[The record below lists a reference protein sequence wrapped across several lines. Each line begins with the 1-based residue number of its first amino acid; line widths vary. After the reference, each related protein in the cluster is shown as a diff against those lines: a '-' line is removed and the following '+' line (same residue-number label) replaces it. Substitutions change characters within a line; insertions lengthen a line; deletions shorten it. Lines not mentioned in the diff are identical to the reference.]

1 MYDKAVNRKANVH
14 FNPRQTMD
22 YLTNNLSNADLTYDA
37 KRRIVRQYLDVRFA
51 THPIIVYMIFEMRIP
66 TEIIL

>member
-1 MYDKAVNRKANVH
+1 
-14 FNPRQTMD
+14 MD